1 MRIDG
6 SLTTGL
12 KSMVVD
18 AYTQVN
24 QGGIGIE
31 ILNQGYAQLVSVF
44 TVCCSYGILCQSG
57 GTCSITNS
65 NTSFGTYGLVAD
77 GKITETLVGFTNGV
91 DQIGNQIVVDG
102 LVARPNVNQ
111 AISFDGGTT
120 LYDIWDATALSAGES
135 TLTIAVDITIPIA
148 NNTPCSFYTR
158 SAINAS
164 GHTFEYVGTGT
175 VLSTAL
181 PQTGAIPIEANQ
193 VVKLNGGQ
201 VIYTSTD
208 ERGDFKVGDQLT
220 INGAAGTITGET
232 FDKSLFAVMTPY
244 ILALEG

>member
-1 MRIDG
+1 MRING
-6 SLTTGL
+6 ALATGTR
-12 KSMVVD
+12 SMVAD
-18 AYTQVN
+18 AFTQVN
-24 QGGIGIE
+24 QGGIGVE

-44 TVCCSYGILCQSG
+44 TVCCQYGILCTTG
-57 GTCSITNS
+57 GTCSVTNS

-77 GKITETLVGFTNGV
+77 GKIAVNNPGATNGTT
-91 DQIGNQIVVDG
+91 QIGNQIVIDG
-102 LVARPNVNQ
+102 LAVRPNINQ
-111 AISFDGGTT
+111 AVSFDGGVT
-120 LYDIWDATALSAGES
+120 LIDIWDVTPLVAGQTTITLAT
-135 TLTIAVDITIPIA
+135 DITTPLL
-148 NNTPCSFYTR
+148 NNTPCTFYIR

-164 GHTFEYVGTGT
+164 GHTFEYVGTGNDLT
-175 VLSTAL
+175 TAL
-181 PQTGAIPIEANQ
+181 PQTGAIAIPANQ

-208 ERGDFKVGDQLT
+208 ERGDFKVGDHLT

>member
-1 MRIDG
+1 
-6 SLTTGL
+6 L
-12 KSMVVD
+12 
-18 AYTQVN
+18 A
-24 QGGIGIE
+24 
-31 ILNQGYAQLVSVF
+31 
-44 TVCCSYGILCQSG
+44 
-57 GTCSITNS
+57 
-65 NTSFGTYGLVAD
+65 
-77 GKITETLVGFTNGV
+77 
-91 DQIGNQIVVDG
+91 
-102 LVARPNVNQ
+102 
-111 AISFDGGTT
+111 
-120 LYDIWDATALSAGES
+120 AGES